1 MMMSFGLMSWKASGK
16 PRNVSTLVRRG
27 VSRVMIMRI
36 KMVYDWDKKPRRLKH
51 IRQIA
56 VAVKI
61 TLAPTLLTAIET
73 YALVA

>member
-1 MMMSFGLMSWKASGK
+1 LESFGQAAKRIDPGPS
-16 PRNVSTLVRRG
+16 G

-56 VAVKI
+56 IAVKI
-61 TLAPTLLTAIET
+61 TLAPTLLTAFET